1 MDPCTAT
8 CVVAVALSLA
18 KASSL
23 LPHRPRYD
31 DLAEER
37 ARHHNRSEPPKEQHH
52 EGTQEAD
59 DPKPDINH
67 HFDPAESSG
76 NSHRIST
83 SYSHSMR
90 LFAPTTTPAPFALSR
105 VALPPPSL
113 VIRDDQLY
121 LSTTGVLFQ
130 PLEMAFKYAD
140 GDLRRHVNESG
151 HVFYVPTVSPTETP
165 DDPPPSPSISSHD
178 TEEHRNGDNLEGDLH
193 GLAAKLNLGNADA
206 SVPPGCSTRIPPQPA
221 RGAASNNSFSQWD
234 VDNMPIQATPLQ
246 VIQDPGHDMPTQ
258 DAPIS
263 YEVSLDEAFG
273 ALELPVSN
281 DNDGVAKLFVV
292 QAALQ
297 FVFRNEGYRHNMLH
311 NMPDLGDVYDER
323 VPALASD
330 FYHEYGLA
338 IWGPGAGKAA
348 ELDSQRLTA
357 LQKFF
362 ALVSQQD
369 ATREETGDDPEGA
382 VQHLSRLRRD
392 TVPTAHDETS
402 AVNPNASLAEL
413 YSALEIQI
421 SDTWVERLFRNAV
434 AQMTFDALRRVYDS
448 VYSFP
453 RSRPSRVLINATVT
467 RITNRY
473 TSKLWPNSIAIPQ
486 DAAAILHHYIVALL
500 KTPLNSEELGSNA
513 LQILDGLLELDDGDA
528 EEASHRERVS
538 PDEDAAGGF
547 ACTLSHLA
555 EYASCLEFF
564 ATGSD
569 LIDHLVGLHEMDQE
583 TADDIVRDVR
593 RTS

>member
-8 CVVAVALSLA
+8 CVVAVALSRA

-178 TEEHRNGDNLEGDLH
+178 TEEHRNGDNLEGDLD

-206 SVPPGCSTRIPPQPA
+206 SVPPGCSTRILPQPA
-221 RGAASNNSFSQWD
+221 RGTISKSSFSH
-234 VDNMPIQATPLQ
+234 
-246 VIQDPGHDMPTQ
+246 G
-258 DAPIS
+258 
-263 YEVSLDEAFG
+263 
-273 ALELPVSN
+273 
-281 DNDGVAKLFVV
+281 
-292 QAALQ
+292 
-297 FVFRNEGYRHNMLH
+297 
-311 NMPDLGDVYDER
+311 
-323 VPALASD
+323 
-330 FYHEYGLA
+330 
-338 IWGPGAGKAA
+338 
-348 ELDSQRLTA
+348 
-357 LQKFF
+357 
-362 ALVSQQD
+362 
-369 ATREETGDDPEGA
+369 
-382 VQHLSRLRRD
+382 
-392 TVPTAHDETS
+392 
-402 AVNPNASLAEL
+402 
-413 YSALEIQI
+413 
-421 SDTWVERLFRNAV
+421 TW
-434 AQMTFDALRRVYDS
+434 T
-448 VYSFP
+448 
-453 RSRPSRVLINATVT
+453 TC
-467 RITNRY
+467 RY
-473 TSKLWPNSIAIPQ
+473 KEP
-486 DAAAILHHYIVALL
+486 HF
-500 KTPLNSEELGSNA
+500 K
-513 LQILDGLLELDDGDA
+513 
-528 EEASHRERVS
+528 
-538 PDEDAAGGF
+538 
-547 ACTLSHLA
+547 
-555 EYASCLEFF
+555 
-564 ATGSD
+564 
-569 LIDHLVGLHEMDQE
+569 
-583 TADDIVRDVR
+583 
-593 RTS
+593 